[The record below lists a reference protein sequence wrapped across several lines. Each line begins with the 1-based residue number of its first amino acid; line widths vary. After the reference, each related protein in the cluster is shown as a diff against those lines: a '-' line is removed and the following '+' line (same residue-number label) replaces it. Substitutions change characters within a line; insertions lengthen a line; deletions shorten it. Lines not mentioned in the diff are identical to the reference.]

1 VPVYKPGEHDGV
13 RASARRFEEA
23 LPAEKRKR
31 LGQFFTGIP
40 LGKLLAHLALRGDTH
55 SVLDPM
61 AGHGDLL
68 DAVNEAALER
78 GLSLRRLDGL
88 EIDEDTA
95 RFCDDRLNKI
105 MPNAPGV
112 RHTLIC
118 GSAFDN
124 ASLKKLPERAYD
136 LTITNP
142 PYVRYQTQSAKAVN
156 GDSIRSG
163 LKHVIGNWVEHAD
176 QTVWQTIAQGYSGLA
191 DLSVPAWILS
201 ALTVR
206 PEGRLALV
214 VPATWRSREYGDIV
228 RYLLLRLFR
237 LEYIVE
243 DTQPGWFSD
252 ALIRTHLIVARR
264 LPSHEIAQPLIHKS
278 AWASAQWI
286 QIAPQA
292 ADSRSLVG
300 GAFAEKFPEAALA
313 QWLETGAPDARQG
326 INIRE
331 FSLHDEWTSLKA
343 RAARRT
349 WYQKLEPD
357 GAGLS
362 LFANAK
368 PTNAPLPEPVR
379 DIFGDDPPL
388 VTLQELG
395 IRAGQGLR
403 TGCNRFFYVDELG
416 PAGDDMVRIKASS
429 TFNHDEFVAPANALR
444 PVLRRQS
451 ELEFVESG
459 KLPPGRALDLR
470 QWVLAED
477 ALDVAQSGAT
487 YRDLGESIPSLMPEE
502 LAVFVRRAAK
512 VSLDDEDRKRVPE
525 LSAVRTNVRAHRRDA
540 TTPRFWYMLPDFMP
554 RHQPAAFV
562 GRINHGAPWVE
573 CNLSDPILID
583 ANFSTFWPVEQSWTC
598 FGIKALMN
606 SAWCQLLMESFG
618 TPMGGGALKL
628 EAVHLRQLP
637 LPHFDRAQREALDAA
652 GRAFVRNS
660 VDALAQANS
669 AVLGALCKHN
679 PRELNGKLALIVER
693 TNYLRR
699 MRLRTAA

>member
-1 VPVYKPGEHDGV
+1 MYKPGEHDQV

-40 LGKLLAHLALRGDTH
+40 LGKLLAHLALTSDTH

-68 DAVNEAALER
+68 DAVHEAALER
-78 GLSLRRLDGL
+78 DLSLRHLDGL

-105 MPNAPGV
+105 MPNAQGV
-112 RHTLIC
+112 RHKLVC
-118 GSAFDN
+118 GNAFDN
-124 ASLKKLPERAYD
+124 ASLEELPERDYD

-142 PYVRYQTQSAKAVN
+142 PYVRYQTQNQKANN
-156 GDSIRSG
+156 GDPVRGG
-163 LKHVIGNWVEHAD
+163 LSRTIDNRIENIDHS
-176 QTVWQTIAQGYSGLA
+176 VWRALAQGYSGLA

-201 ALTVR
+201 ALMVR

-252 ALIRTHLIVARR
+252 ALVRTHLIVAKR

-278 AWASAQWI
+278 VWESAQWI

-292 ADSRSLVG
+292 ADFRSLVG
-300 GAFAEKFPEAALA
+300 GAFTEACPEAAMA
-313 QWLETGAPDARQG
+313 QWLAAGAPGIRQG
-326 INIRE
+326 INVRE
-331 FSLHDEWTSLKA
+331 FSLHDEWASLKA
-343 RAARRT
+343 RVARRT

-357 GAGLS
+357 DAGLS

-368 PTNAPLPEPVR
+368 PSSAPLPEPVR
-379 DIFGDDPPL
+379 DILDGNPPL
-388 VTLQELG
+388 VTLDELG

-403 TGCNRFFYVDELG
+403 TGCNRFFYVDALG
-416 PAGDDMVRIKASS
+416 FVDDDMVRVKASS
-429 TFNHDEFVAPANALR
+429 TFNQDEFVAPASALR

-451 ELEFVESG
+451 ELGFVENG
-459 KLPPGRALDLR
+459 KPPPGRTLDLR
-470 QWVLAED
+470 RWVLATD
-477 ALDVAQSGAT
+477 AEEVAQVCAT
-487 YRDLGESIPSLMPEE
+487 YRRLGESVPSQMPDE
-502 LAVFVRRAAK
+502 LANFVNRVAK
-512 VSLDDEDRKRVPE
+512 MPLDDEGGRRVPE

-540 TTPRFWYMLPDFMP
+540 VTPRFWYMLPDFMP

-562 GRINHGAPWVE
+562 ARINHGAPWVE
-573 CNLSDPILID
+573 CNLAEPILID
-583 ANFSTFWPVEQSWTC
+583 ANFSTFSPSDETWTR
-598 FGIKALMN
+598 FAIKALMN

-628 EAVHLRQLP
+628 EAVHLRQFP
-637 LPHFDRAQREALDAA
+637 LPIFNGAQREALDLA
-652 GRAFVRNS
+652 GRALVRGGADAFARADS
-660 VDALAQANS
+660 VVLEALGQ
-669 AVLGALCKHN
+669 CK
-679 PRELNGKLALIVER
+679 PGELNRKLAVIVER
-693 TNYLRR
+693 TDYLRR